1 MSATTTRDAK
11 ADAALALLCER
22 WPKCFFMFQGRRLP
36 LKIGIHKDIPDG
48 LIEPKIL
55 RLAFRLY
62 VNNPG
67 YLNAMR
73 LGAARV
79 DLNGEVAGT
88 VDEND
93 AKSAQARL
101 NGIRKFKKN
110 RKQPRREKAVQ
121 DVVAAPPPAPSPA
134 PPPPTATTLAARQ
147 LGFAPRGRA
156 KAPRCRMSDRAARE
170 RVFDLTPEMLFRRG
184 DGIEVVRLDVLERM
198 VRSGPI
204 TGYAPWAPES
214 KTATR
219 VWAAIGARRA
229 GSVRPQDPHRPP
241 LGTSGSQRAAALTA
255 LKRASC

>member
-36 LKIGIHKDIPDG
+36 LEIGIHKDIPDG

-101 NGIRKFKKN
+101 TEPGSTRSGTPTS
-110 RKQPRREKAVQ
+110 PRRRDAM
-121 DVVAAPPPAPSPA
+121 AW
-134 PPPPTATTLAARQ
+134 
-147 LGFAPRGRA
+147 
-156 KAPRCRMSDRAARE
+156 
-170 RVFDLTPEMLFRRG
+170 RR
-184 DGIEVVRLDVLERM
+184 
-198 VRSGPI
+198 
-204 TGYAPWAPES
+204 
-214 KTATR
+214 
-219 VWAAIGARRA
+219 
-229 GSVRPQDPHRPP
+229 SVRRRRREGRSHEPRRDC
-241 LGTSGSQRAAALTA
+241 
-255 LKRASC
+255 SC